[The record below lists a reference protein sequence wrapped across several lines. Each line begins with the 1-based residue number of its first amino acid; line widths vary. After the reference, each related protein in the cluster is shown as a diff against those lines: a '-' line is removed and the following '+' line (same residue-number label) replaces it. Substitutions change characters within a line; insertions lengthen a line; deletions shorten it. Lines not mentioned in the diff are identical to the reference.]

1 MTVGKGARI
10 EREIAAL
17 EELDRSALMQR
28 WRSAFGREAPPR
40 LSRTLMEKAIA
51 HEMQVRVFGGLSAR
65 TIRALKAAAKP
76 EAAPA
81 SRRPPGRGTRL
92 VREWNG
98 ILHEVDVVDDGYLW
112 RGQQHRSLSAIAL
125 SITGTKWS
133 GPRFFGIKAD

>member
-1 MTVGKGARI
+1 MTVSKDARI

-17 EELDRSALMQR
+17 EVLDRSSLLHR
-28 WRSAFGREAPPR
+28 WRTAFGRDAPPR
-40 LSRTLMEKAIA
+40 LSRILMEKAIA
-51 HEMQVRVFGGLSAR
+51 YDIQVRAFDGLSGR

-76 EAAPA
+76 EAVPT

-112 RGQQHRSLSAIAL
+112 RGQRHRSLSAIAL
-125 SITGTKWS
+125 AITGTKWS
-133 GPRFFGIKAD
+133 GPRFFGIKGD